1 MPGGNDENNG
11 SRVTTREFYDALL
24 KQNARMENMEQRI
37 IRRLDDIS
45 SCMPEIKRDVAV
57 NGKQTEINKE
67 EIENLRKKSDAWNM
81 GNTLGMLITAIAT
94 AFGIHQNG
102 G

>member
-1 MPGGNDENNG
+1 MPGGDETNG
-11 SRVTTREFYDALL
+11 NRVTTREFYDALL
-24 KQNARMENMEQRI
+24 KQNSRMEDMERRI
-37 IRRLDDIS
+37 ISRLDEIS

-57 NGKQTEINKE
+57 NGKQIEINKE
-67 EIENLRKKSDAWNM
+67 EIDSLRKKSDAWNA
-81 GNTLGMLITAIAT
+81 GNTIGMLLTAIAT